1 METDNHT
8 HELGLTL
15 LNFIYH
21 LKWDIESRNVYRN
34 INDILPKTRQKKKM
48 QKVSKSQKETVQKGN
63 GDILI
68 ADMKTYYQAI
78 VTTLLY

>member
-1 METDNHT
+1 
-8 HELGLTL
+8 
-15 LNFIYH
+15 
-21 LKWDIESRNVYRN
+21 
-34 INDILPKTRQKKKM
+34 M